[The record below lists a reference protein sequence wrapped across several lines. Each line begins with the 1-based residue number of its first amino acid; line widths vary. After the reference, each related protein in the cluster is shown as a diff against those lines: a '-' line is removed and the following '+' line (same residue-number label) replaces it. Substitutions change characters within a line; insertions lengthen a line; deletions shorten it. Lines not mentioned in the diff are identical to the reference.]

1 MIRAAG
7 IAAACVLTAA
17 AVIAGGFCGPA
28 IAAAKAPAPQPS
40 LAPSPSST
48 ISTPP
53 QVSNPFPSPSPV
65 ESPSPG
71 INGYIAALIDL
82 PSGSGG
88 TYVPAGS
95 TAPPIAFPSGGGRGF
110 TLDVSGKLSR
120 AFAASL
126 RLQDDS
132 FHGGD
137 RPVITTTEG
146 AILYDPR
153 GGRAAL
159 GLGIISLQRFNGVSS
174 ATGGGFGGMFA
185 PDTTHHVSAYGKLFF
200 YPSLTFPQIG
210 AAPLSKAQ
218 HGSLFTYQ
226 MGIAVA
232 PSGGG
237 GLFYSIGLG
246 GHAGAPSSYS
256 PQSVTALQIGIGSTF

>member
-1 MIRAAG
+1 M
-7 IAAACVLTAA
+7 TA
-17 AVIAGGFCGPA
+17 AVIAGGFSGPA
-28 IAAAKAPAPQPS
+28 NAAAKAPAPQP
-40 LAPSPSST
+40 APTPTPSGTASAQ
-48 ISTPP
+48 PP
-53 QVSNPFPSPSPV
+53 VSNPFPSPSPT

-71 INGYIAALIDL
+71 INGYVAVLVDL

-110 TLDVSGKLSR
+110 TIDVGGKLSR

-126 RLQDDS
+126 RLQDDA

-146 AILYDPR
+146 AILYAPS

-159 GLGIISLQRFNGVSS
+159 GLGIMSLQRFNGASS
-174 ATGGGFGGMFA
+174 ATGGGFGGMFV
-185 PDTTHHVSAYGKLFF
+185 PDTSHHVSAFGKFFF
-200 YPSLTFPQIG
+200 YPSLSFPQVG
-210 AAPLSKAQ
+210 ATPLSKAQ

-226 MGIAVA
+226 LGLAVA
-232 PSGGG
+232 PNGGG